1 MKSKGRGPIIATVA
15 VVGTGV
21 IGRSWVRVFAQA
33 GCNTRIYD
41 ADPQQAQKALRWLE
55 QDLRLDCK
63 EGLIGAK
70 AAAAVRARVTAH
82 TNLGEALSGAG
93 YVQESGPEQLAAKKA
108 VFAAL
113 DRIAAP
119 RAILASSTSGI
130 DMNEIAGNLPGA
142 HRCIVAHPVNPPH
155 VIPVVEVLAGQNID
169 PSVVSRTRAFL
180 SSVGQRPVVMK
191 SYIAGFL
198 LNRMQAALVREA
210 IQLVERGVADVDAV
224 DTTIREGL
232 GLRWALMGPFG
243 VADTNADGGVQEYY
257 TRFRDSYIEFMNDL
271 ASTPSFDDGMI
282 ERLALGTNA
291 MVGKTQRGKIRRWRD
306 RMIRRIRALK
316 DKDPQPW
323 DSES

>member
-1 MKSKGRGPIIATVA
+1 MKSKVRGPIIDTVA

-33 GCNTRIYD
+33 GCNARIYD
-41 ADPQQAQKALRWLE
+41 SDPQQTQKALRWLE
-55 QDLRLDCK
+55 QDLRLDRK

-70 AAAAVRARVTAH
+70 AAAAVRGRVTAY
-82 TNLGEALSGAG
+82 TNLGEAVNGAG
-93 YVQESGPEQLAAKKA
+93 YVQESGPEQLTAKQA
-108 VFAAL
+108 VLGAL
-113 DRIAAP
+113 DRIAAS
-119 RAILASSTSGI
+119 RTILASSTSGI
-130 DMNEIAGNLPGA
+130 DMNEIVGKLPGA
-142 HRCIVAHPVNPPH
+142 HRCVVAHPINPPH
-155 VIPVVEVLAGQNID
+155 VIPVVEVLAGQNVD
-169 PSVVSRTRAFL
+169 LSVVSRTCAFL
-180 SSVGQRPVVMK
+180 SSVGQKPVVMK

-243 VADTNADGGVQEYY
+243 VADTNADGGVREYY

-282 ERLALGTNA
+282 ERLALGTDA
-291 MVGKTQRGKIRRWRD
+291 MIGKTKRAKIRRWRD
-306 RMIRRIRALK
+306 RTIRRIRALK

-323 DSES
+323 G